1 MIFKHKPCISSLQ
14 IQSNLDLVT
23 NLVIPKT
30 VTKSRVVTKF
40 MVDTWWVSNIFKSNQ
55 DFKTMIYSKII
66 ICLSVF
72 QEQIFYYKLGNQM
85 TPFFHEH
92 ESITFMSKEAFHK
105 QIFHHKLSNLMASL
119 FHAHNFYVQRSLLS
133 TNLPSQIKQFNGFV
147 LSWTQAHNL

>member
-1 MIFKHKPCISSLQ
+1 
-14 IQSNLDLVT
+14 
-23 NLVIPKT
+23 
-30 VTKSRVVTKF
+30 
-40 MVDTWWVSNIFKSNQ
+40 
-55 DFKTMIYSKII
+55 MIYSKII

-147 LSWTQAHNL
+147 LS